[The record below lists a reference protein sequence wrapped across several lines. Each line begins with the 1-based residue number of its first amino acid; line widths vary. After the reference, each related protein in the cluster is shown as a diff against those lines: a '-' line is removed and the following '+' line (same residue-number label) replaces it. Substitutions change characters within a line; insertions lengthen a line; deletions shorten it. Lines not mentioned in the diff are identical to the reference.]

1 MMKKFLSL
9 LLATVML
16 VSALFTLAGCGKKD
30 AEIRIY
36 LGDQIYDFDPAL
48 AFVDDNV
55 SRVMS
60 LIFEPLFLLDEN
72 GKVKGGLAEDYE
84 IIEDEEKISRFIELE
99 LSHEGYETD
108 KAADGRTGLEKAQ
121 SGTFDLIILDIM
133 LPGFSG
139 IEVLRRLRK
148 GESIGNDESA
158 RRKNAAKNTPVI
170 LLTAR
175 DSISDKVTGLDMGAN
190 DYITKPYAIEE
201 LLARI
206 RVLLRNRV
214 TADEGDED
222 GYEILT
228 ASGIRLDERSHDVT
242 YFGQPVEITN
252 REFMLLKTL
261 IENKDTAMSREKLL
275 QEAWGYDFYGE
286 TNIIDVYVRYI
297 RHKTSPDAIKTIRG
311 VGYMITTD

>member
-1 MMKKFLSL
+1 LSKIL
-9 LLATVML
+9 
-16 VSALFTLAGCGKKD
+16 
-30 AEIRIY
+30 
-36 LGDQIYDFDPAL
+36 
-48 AFVDDNV
+48 
-55 SRVMS
+55 
-60 LIFEPLFLLDEN
+60 
-72 GKVKGGLAEDYE
+72 

-121 SGTFDLIILDIM
+121 SATFDLIILDIM

-190 DYITKPYAIEE
+190 DYITKPFAIEE